1 MPDLSFPRL
10 HIRPDRGWLNDP
22 NGVCRIDGVYHVFF
36 QHNPYGP
43 DHDAIHWGHVSST
56 DLLTWAQQPTAL
68 APRPGEVDAA
78 GCWSGCAVDDGGVP
92 TAVYTA
98 VPDHAGHAG
107 VALARSDRS
116 LRIWQQRPTFVMG
129 PPATAGTEE
138 VRDPFVFSSRGC
150 RFAVQGAGARRGR
163 PQLLLYGCDDL
174 EHWTELGPL
183 ITGDDPVA
191 AELADANIWECP
203 NLALVDGE
211 WVLLVSR
218 WCWRDETHEL
228 AGVRYLLGDLVEA
241 GAGLR
246 FSARTGGLVDTG
258 PAFYAPQLLAGGD
271 RTLVWGWAWEMGR
284 TEEQIEAAGWAGV
297 LTFPRELFV
306 RHGVLGTRPAAELTG
321 LRRGELAWEPGSPFA
336 ESAFEVL
343 TTGPARLRLVDD
355 GSSVL
360 VADLEP
366 GARLLVDGS
375 MVEVFT
381 DGVACTTRAYP
392 TATGGWVL
400 DADEGDVT
408 AYRLGI

>member
-1 MPDLSFPRL
+1 M
-10 HIRPDRGWLNDP
+10 
-22 NGVCRIDGVYHVFF
+22 V
-36 QHNPYGP
+36 
-43 DHDAIHWGHVSST
+43 
-56 DLLTWAQQPTAL
+56 
-68 APRPGEVDAA
+68 
-78 GCWSGCAVDDGGVP
+78 
-92 TAVYTA
+92 
-98 VPDHAGHAG
+98 
-107 VALARSDRS
+107 LAR
-116 LRIWQQRPTFVMG
+116 
-129 PPATAGTEE
+129 
-138 VRDPFVFSSRGC
+138 RD
-150 RFAVQGAGARRGR
+150 A
-163 PQLLLYGCDDL
+163 
-174 EHWTELGPL
+174 
-183 ITGDDPVA
+183 
-191 AELADANIWECP
+191 
-203 NLALVDGE
+203 
-211 WVLLVSR
+211 
-218 WCWRDETHEL
+218 EL